1 MTLLFLACTKDSND
15 NNINSGTQVGSYS
28 TMITVKQKLY
38 IVNKTTI
45 NTYDVTNARNPVEVN
60 KQDVGFDIE
69 SLYHHDGLLLIGSAN
84 NMYIFRLSDKG
95 IPTKESTTTYFQA
108 FENVVC
114 QHDPIVARSNLAYIT
129 LSTQTNLNARCTKIT
144 NELRVYDITDIRK
157 PALLNTLKMAA
168 PKGLGMGK
176 NKLFVCDSNAGLVIF
191 DISDPVKPVKSKIFE
206 GYSAFDV
213 IVRNNLLIV
222 VGKDRLMQYDISDE
236 NNIRFIGKIDF

>member
-1 MTLLFLACTKDSND
+1 MFLMACTKDSND
-15 NNINSGTQVGSYS
+15 NNINSGTLVGSYS

-45 NTYDVTNARNPVEVN
+45 YTYDVSDVRNPVEVN

-108 FENVVC
+108 FENVFC
-114 QHDPIVARSNLAYIT
+114 QHDPIVARSNIAYVT
-129 LSTQTNLNARCTKIT
+129 LSAQTNLNATCTRIT
-144 NELRVYDITDIRK
+144 NELRVYDITDISK
-157 PALLNTLKMAA
+157 PALLKTLQMTG
-168 PKGLGMGK
+168 PKGLCLGK
-176 NKLFVCDSNAGLVIF
+176 NKLFVCDSNDGLVIF
-191 DISDPVKPVKSKIFE
+191 DVSDPVKPVKSKIFE
-206 GYSAFDV
+206 GYSAYDI

-236 NNIRFIGKIDF
+236 NNIKFIGKIDF